1 MKPSLRAFVLAT
13 LPAVLAVPMWATAAS
28 GAVLTC
34 GQTITQSTVLDNDLS
49 GCTNNGI
56 VVGADNITLDLNG
69 HTVAGT
75 SASGD
80 QGGVV
85 LVGRTGVT
93 VRNGTV
99 RNFDVGVV
107 IEGGSNNTVEG
118 INAFDNISFS
128 GTTNRGGDGIA
139 ILSSRD
145 NSILRNNTVN
155 NGPFSG
161 IGIYSDIDSAHP
173 RSTGGVSSGNVV
185 DGNVVQGNIQGR
197 TPNNVVNNDNIGIRL
212 EPGNTRNFILNNRV
226 TGNGLDGITLFVRNT
241 FTVVR
246 SNIVTEN
253 GFYRQTARRGNGIGL
268 QIGGANDNIVEYK
281 HLHPERR
288 QRHLDP
294 QRITEERGPQQHRG
308 VQRGAAAG
316 LDELRPHLR
325 PVGQQPQLRRQ
336 RLAGQPVRH
345 RLPALR
351 GRHALAA
358 AQKSRADSSG
368 IHPRAR

>member
-1 MKPSLRAFVLAT
+1 M
-13 LPAVLAVPMWATAAS
+13 
-28 GAVLTC
+28 
-34 GQTITQSTVLDNDLS
+34 LDNDLS

-246 SNIVTEN
+246 ANIVTEN

-268 QIGGANDNIVEYK
+268 QIGGANDNIVEYNISTRNADNGISIRNGS
-281 HLHPERR
+281 LRNVVRNNTAVYNAVLPPASTNFGPTFDL
-288 QRHLDP
+288 LDNNP
-294 QRITEERGPQQHRG
+294 NCDANVWQDNRYGTAFPPC
-308 VQRGAAAG
+308 AG
-316 LDELRPHLR
+316 DTP
-325 PVGQQPQLRRQ
+325 
-336 RLAGQPVRH
+336 
-345 RLPALR
+345 
-351 GRHALAA
+351 
-358 AQKSRADSSG
+358 
-368 IHPRAR
+368 

>member
-80 QGGVV
+80 KGGVV
-85 LVGRTGVT
+85 LMGRTGVT
-93 VRNGTV
+93 VQNGTV

-107 IEGGSNNTVEG
+107 IEGGSANTVRG
-118 INAFDNISFS
+118 INAIDNISFEGQ
-128 GTTNRGGDGIA
+128 GTSNRGGDGIA

-145 NSILRNNTVN
+145 NRILLNNTVN
-155 NGPFSG
+155 NGPYSG
-161 IGIYSDIDSAHP
+161 IGIYSNIDSAHP
-173 RSTGGVSSGNVV
+173 RATSGVSSGNVV
-185 DGNVVQGNIQGR
+185 DGNVVEGNIQAR

-212 EPGNTRNFILNNRV
+212 EPGNTGNFILNNRV
-226 TGNGLDGITLFVRNT
+226 RGNGLDGITLFQGNT

-246 SNIVTEN
+246 GNISTEN

-268 QIGGANDNIVEYK
+268 QIGGANDNIIENNISARNADNGISIRNGSLRNVVRNNTAVQNVM
-281 HLHPERR
+281 LPPASANFGPTFDL
-288 QRHLDP
+288 LDNNP
-294 QRITEERGPQQHRG
+294 NCDANVWQDNRYGTAFPPC
-308 VQRGAAAG
+308 AG
-316 LDELRPHLR
+316 DTP
-325 PVGQQPQLRRQ
+325 
-336 RLAGQPVRH
+336 
-345 RLPALR
+345 
-351 GRHALAA
+351 
-358 AQKSRADSSG
+358 
-368 IHPRAR
+368 